1 MEPYIKIEARV
12 KDIPTYKP
20 SVGFLIPVR
29 VDRVDFTGVSDIPQ
43 DRIPEFRENLMHTP
57 LLLYKDILPIFHR
70 DRIRAYLDYRGIAN
84 IEHLRSPE
92 IPEMIEL
99 LSNEGVVRAQYLR

>member
-1 MEPYIKIEARV
+1 MESYIKIEARV

-20 SVGFLIPVR
+20 SVGFLIPVQ
-29 VDRVDFTGVSDIPQ
+29 VAEVDFTGVSDIPQ

-57 LLLYKDILPIFHR
+57 LLLYKGILPVFYG
-70 DRIRAYLDYRGIAN
+70 DRIRAYLDYRGIAH
-84 IEHLRSPE
+84 IEHFHDPE

-99 LSNEGVVRAQYLR
+99 LNNEGFVRARYLR